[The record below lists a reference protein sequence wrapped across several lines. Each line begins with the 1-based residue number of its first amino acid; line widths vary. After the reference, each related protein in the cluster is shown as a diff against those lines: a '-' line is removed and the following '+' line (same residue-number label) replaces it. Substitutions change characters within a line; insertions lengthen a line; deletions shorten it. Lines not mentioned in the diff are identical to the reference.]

1 MGIGDRYVY
10 TMEGIGE
17 KARIYRLF
25 RKNTIFRFFALS
37 EYSATTQTTWKTD
50 FWPKK
55 GQKQG
60 YSMIEKRN
68 KRGNRERNRAFLF
81 ESRQERPRSL

>member
-10 TMEGIGE
+10 TMGGIGE
-17 KARIYRLF
+17 KALIHGLF
-25 RKNTIFRFFALS
+25 RKITTFIFFAFS

-60 YSMIEKRN
+60 YSLIQMRN

>member
-25 RKNTIFRFFALS
+25 RKFAISPFFAFS
-37 EYSATTQTTWKTD
+37 GYSATTQTTWKTD
-50 FWPKK
+50 FWRKK
-55 GQKQG
+55 SQKQG
-60 YSMIEKRN
+60 YSLIEKA
-68 KRGNRERNRAFLF
+68 GNRLI
-81 ESRQERPRSL
+81 SSKSSLVFG

>member
-17 KARIYRLF
+17 KARNHGLLVKSVVSF
-25 RKNTIFRFFALS
+25 FFAFS
-37 EYSATTQTTWKTD
+37 GYSAATQPTWQID

-55 GQKQG
+55 EQKQG
-60 YSMIEKRN
+60 YSLIGTSKN
-68 KRGNRERNRAFLF
+68 SKFVT
-81 ESRQERPRSL
+81 RSSKKKDM